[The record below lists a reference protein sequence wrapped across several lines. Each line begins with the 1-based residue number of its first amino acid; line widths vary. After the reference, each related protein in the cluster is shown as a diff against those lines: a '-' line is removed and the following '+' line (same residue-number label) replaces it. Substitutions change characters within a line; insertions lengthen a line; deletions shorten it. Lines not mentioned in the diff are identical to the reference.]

1 MLLLQQKITEP
12 ATPCEKVGQNK
23 QSFLCPVSSLG
34 LEEQS
39 VKCAAPFKPGRWFF
53 IMKSVELDIFTSAD
67 PQNLRASLVTTLGC
81 TDRAG
86 PELVLR

>member
-1 MLLLQQKITEP
+1 MCCALQTR
-12 ATPCEKVGQNK
+12 KV
-23 QSFLCPVSSLG
+23 V
-34 LEEQS
+34 
-39 VKCAAPFKPGRWFF
+39 F

-86 PELVLR
+86 LELVLR